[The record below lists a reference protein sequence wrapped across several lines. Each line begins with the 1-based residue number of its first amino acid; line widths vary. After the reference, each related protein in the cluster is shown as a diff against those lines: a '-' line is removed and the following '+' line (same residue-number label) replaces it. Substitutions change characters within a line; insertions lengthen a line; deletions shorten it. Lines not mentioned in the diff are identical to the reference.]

1 MSKFQNFGV
10 NPKLKQLIN
19 VETFKND
26 YSIADFIEQITED
39 QVIQARKENTEF
51 EPRQFIRTFE
61 NAIEELV
68 KLQEQVSE
76 DIIKLEDEVKTE
88 EEIKKNRAKEL
99 NLAFEDVF
107 KAFETLESRIGEV
120 GNTAIRIGEQ
130 LENIDK
136 QRDRTC
142 DSKDIIQ
149 YFMEFNEGKYDRIN
163 KLVESGDEGQYNAT
177 VIVRRLINI
186 TNEVD
191 APGAENAKGNIEKY
205 SEELEKKILEKFDKV
220 YKEDD
225 IEKMSMYA
233 KSLMNFNSGNSCIQ
247 MYINQNKLFLL
258 TNSQNDFVC
267 EDTDD
272 NISAVNPELSKL
284 YDEIRK
290 SCNEEWEKISQIF
303 PNASYVMK
311 MFIQRIFV
319 QSIQMYI
326 EGILKAAENVSIKLY
341 LRNLYSSYIASKKLI
356 EAIRDDLSE
365 QLPNIYSYLERYLQ
379 DIFIPYLKG
388 YLEKEKKFLTE
399 SYDKELAPF
408 IAYHEYRKENLNK
421 TMFTWAINSIAST
434 ASAAT
439 GQNFGTFNNNSNTPQ
454 AYANRLFGNLLEQG
468 KVSSSNTNI
477 NSNTNGEFV
486 TATGVVFTE
495 ESGKLDTSLCMKLL
509 KIHSESIIRCNELS
523 LVNELPQN
531 IKDLFDILI
540 NYLGNIYIETALDV
554 EIDNISAFDSKSE
567 PNFDHLNT
575 FKLANN
581 FIHLLQEHFQNS
593 ILPFIETYPTVHRQI
608 VETKNEFISK
618 MEQKLN
624 VILQKQINCISNWLS
639 VLLQKQRKNDFK
651 PKEDSIVSSSLCAN
665 TTACTS
671 CVEFLE
677 KTYRNMSKY
686 LYKSTNFQSFIV
698 EVGIIFF
705 EMLLEHY
712 KKYGTNNT
720 GALILTK
727 DIAAYRR
734 LIEEWD
740 IVSLAERY
748 DMLVQLGNLFVIE
761 PENIDSLI
769 TEGYLAKIEPY
780 LLRPYLMIR
789 SDWNTFSKAQKDLFM
804 EVSETEKYKT
814 DDLIGQFQM
823 LKEMINEKKK
833 NMNL

>member
-1 MSKFQNFGV
+1 MSKIQNFGV
-10 NPKLKQLIN
+10 NPIIKQLVN
-19 VETFKND
+19 VDTFKND
-26 YSIADFIEQITED
+26 YSITDFVEQITEE
-39 QVIQARKENTEF
+39 QVVQARKENTEF

-68 KLQEQVSE
+68 KLHKQINSQIVTLQE
-76 DIIKLEDEVKTE
+76 EVKKE
-88 EEIKKNRAKEL
+88 EENKKNRAKEL
-99 NLAFEDVF
+99 NSAFEDVF
-107 KAFETLESRIGEV
+107 KAFENLESRIGEV

-163 KLVESGDEGQYNAT
+163 NLVESGDEGEYDAT
-177 VIVRRLINI
+177 VIIRRLINI

-220 YKEDD
+220 YKEND
-225 IEKMSMYA
+225 IDKMSIYA

-247 MYINQNKLFLL
+247 MYINQNKLFLI
-258 TNSQNDFVC
+258 TANPNDFNC
-267 EDTDD
+267 KDTDD
-272 NISAVNPELSKL
+272 NIKAVNPELTRL

-290 SCNEEWEKISQIF
+290 SCNEEWEKISKIF

-311 MFIQRIFV
+311 MFVQRIFV
-319 QSIQMYI
+319 QSIQMFI
-326 EGILKAAENVSIKLY
+326 EGILKAAEAVSIKLY
-341 LRNLYSSYIASKKLI
+341 LRNLYSSYMASKKLI
-356 EAIRDDLSE
+356 EEIRNDLSE
-365 QLPNIYSYLERYLQ
+365 YLPNIYSYLERYLQ
-379 DIFIPYLKG
+379 DIFVPYLKG

-408 IAYHEYRKENLNK
+408 IAYHEYRKENANK
-421 TMFTWAINSIAST
+421 TVLTWAINSIAST
-434 ASAAT
+434 ATAGYA
-439 GQNFGTFNNNSNTPQ
+439 NSPNTPQ

-468 KVSSSNTNI
+468 KSSSLNNSTNL
-477 NSNTNGEFV
+477 NLNNGENMN
-486 TATGVVFTE
+486 ANGVVFTE
-495 ESGKLDTSLCMKLL
+495 ESGKLDSSLCMKLL
-509 KIHSESIIRCNELS
+509 KIHSEAIIRCNELS
-523 LVNELPQN
+523 IINELPQN

-540 NYLGNIYIETALDV
+540 NYFGTSYIEVALDA
-554 EIDNISAFDSKSE
+554 EIDTISAFDAKSE
-567 PNFDHLNT
+567 PNFDHLTT
-575 FKLANN
+575 FKLSNN

-624 VILQKQINCISNWLS
+624 IILQKQINCIANWLG

-651 PKEDSIVSSSLCAN
+651 PKEDSIISSSLCSN
-665 TTACTS
+665 TLACTS

-686 LYKSTNFQSFIV
+686 LYKSTNFQSFII
-698 EVGIIFF
+698 ELGIIFF

-712 KKYGTNNT
+712 KRYGTNNT

-734 LIEEWD
+734 LIEDWD
-740 IVSLAERY
+740 VVQLAERY

-761 PENIDSLI
+761 PENVDSLI

-780 LLRPYLMIR
+780 LLKPYLMMR
-789 SDWNTFSKAQKDLFM
+789 SDWGAFSKAQKELFM
-804 EVSETEKYKT
+804 EVSESEKYKS

-823 LKEMINEKKK
+823 LKEMINEKRKDYVH
-833 NMNL
+833 

>member
-10 NPKLKQLIN
+10 NPIIKQL
-19 VETFKND
+19 VQFDTFKND
-26 YSIADFIEQITED
+26 YSIQDFVEQITEE

-68 KLQEQVSE
+68 KLHEQVSSH
-76 DIIKLEDEVKTE
+76 IVTLEEEVKRE
-88 EEIKKNRAKEL
+88 EENKKNRAKEL
-99 NLAFEDVF
+99 NSAFDDVF
-107 KAFETLESRIGEV
+107 KAFEKLENRIGEV

-149 YFMEFNEGKYDRIN
+149 YFMEFNKGNYDRIN
-163 KLVESGDEGQYNAT
+163 KLAENGDEGEYEAT
-177 VIVRRLINI
+177 VIIRRLINI

-225 IEKMSMYA
+225 IDKMAVYA
-233 KSLMNFNSGNSCIQ
+233 KSLMNFNGGNSCIQ
-247 MYINQNKLFLL
+247 MYINQNKLFLI
-258 TNSQNDFVC
+258 TANQNDFVC
-267 EDTDD
+267 KDSDD
-272 NISAVNPELSKL
+272 NIAVVNSELARL

-290 SCNEEWEKISQIF
+290 SCNEEWEKISKIF

-311 MFIQRIFV
+311 MFVQRIFV
-319 QSIQMYI
+319 QSIQMFI
-326 EGILKAAENVSIKLY
+326 EGILKAAESVSIKLY
-341 LRNLYSSYIASKKLI
+341 LRNLYSSYMASKKLI
-356 EAIRDDLSE
+356 EEIRSDLSE
-365 QLPNIYSYLERYLQ
+365 HLPNIYSYLERYLQ
-379 DIFIPYLKG
+379 DIFVPYLKG
-388 YLEKEKKFLTE
+388 YLEKEKSFLTE
-399 SYDKELAPF
+399 SYEKELASF

-434 ASAAT
+434 ATAA
-439 GQNFGTFNNNSNTPQ
+439 GYNPNNPNTPQ

-468 KVSSSNTNI
+468 KTNTTNSNISINNNGENI
-477 NSNTNGEFV
+477 NNNGV
-486 TATGVVFTE
+486 IFTE

-523 LVNELPQN
+523 IINELPQN
-531 IKDLFDILI
+531 IRDLFDILI
-540 NYLGNIYIETALDV
+540 NYFGTSYIEVALDV
-554 EIDNISAFDSKSE
+554 EIENISAFDSKTE
-567 PNFDHLNT
+567 PNFNHLTT

-624 VILQKQINCISNWLS
+624 IILQKQINCISNWLG

-651 PKEDSIVSSSLCAN
+651 PKEDSIVSSSLCSN
-665 TTACTS
+665 TLACTS

-686 LYKSTNFQSFIV
+686 LYKSTNFQSFII

-712 KKYGTNNT
+712 KRYSTNNT

-734 LIEEWD
+734 LIEDWD
-740 IVSLAERY
+740 IVQLAERY

-769 TEGYLAKIEPY
+769 TEGYLAKIEPC
-780 LLRPYLMIR
+780 LLRPYLIMR
-789 SDWNTFSKAQKDLFM
+789 SDWGNFSKAQKDLFM
-804 EVSETEKYKT
+804 EVSESEKYKS
-814 DDLIGQFQM
+814 DDFIGQFQM

-833 NMNL
+833 DLNL

>member
-1 MSKFQNFGV
+1 MSKLQNFGV
-10 NPKLKQLIN
+10 NPVIKQL
-19 VETFKND
+19 VQFETFKND
-26 YSIADFIEQITED
+26 YSIQDFVEQITEE

-51 EPRQFIRTFE
+51 EPRKFIRTFE

-68 KLQEQVSE
+68 KLHEQISSNIVT
-76 DIIKLEDEVKTE
+76 LEEEVKRE
-88 EEIKKNRAKEL
+88 EENKKNRAKEL
-99 NLAFEDVF
+99 NSAFDDVF
-107 KAFETLESRIGEV
+107 KAFEKLENRIGEV

-136 QRDRTC
+136 QKDRTC

-149 YFMEFNEGKYDRIN
+149 YFMEFNEGNYDRIN
-163 KLVESGDEGQYNAT
+163 KLAEEGDEGEYEAT
-177 VIVRRLINI
+177 AIVRRLINI

-225 IEKMSMYA
+225 IDKMAVYA
-233 KSLMNFNSGNSCIQ
+233 KSLMNFNGGNSCIQ
-247 MYINQNKLFLL
+247 MYINQNKLFLI
-258 TNSQNDFVC
+258 TANQNDFIC
-267 EDTDD
+267 DDTDD
-272 NISAVNPELSKL
+272 SIAVVNPELARL

-290 SCNEEWEKISQIF
+290 SCNEEWGKISKIF

-319 QSIQMYI
+319 QSIQMFI
-326 EGILKAAENVSIKLY
+326 EGILKAAESVSIKLY
-341 LRNLYSSYIASKKLI
+341 LRNLYSSYMASKKLI
-356 EAIRDDLSE
+356 EEIKNDLSE
-365 QLPNIYSYLERYLQ
+365 PLPNIYSYLERYLQ

-399 SYDKELAPF
+399 SYDKELASF

-434 ASAAT
+434 ATAA
-439 GQNFGTFNNNSNTPQ
+439 GYNPNNPNTPQ
-454 AYANRLFGNLLEQG
+454 AYANRFFGNLLEQG
-468 KVSSSNTNI
+468 KTSAASSNTNI
-477 NSNTNGEFV
+477 NNNNGENMSSN
-486 TATGVVFTE
+486 GVMFTE
-495 ESGKLDTSLCMKLL
+495 ESGKLDSSLCMKLL

-523 LVNELPQN
+523 IINELPQN
-531 IKDLFDILI
+531 IRDLFDILI
-540 NYLGNIYIETALDV
+540 NYFGTNYIEVALDV
-554 EIDNISAFDSKSE
+554 EIENISAFDSKTE
-567 PNFDHLNT
+567 PTFDHLTT
-575 FKLANN
+575 FKSANN

-624 VILQKQINCISNWLS
+624 IILQKQINCISNWLGI
-639 VLLQKQRKNDFK
+639 LLQKQKKNDFK
-651 PKEDSIVSSSLCAN
+651 PKEDSIISSSLCSN
-665 TTACTS
+665 TLACTS

-686 LYKSTNFQSFIV
+686 LYISTNFQSFII

-712 KKYGTNNT
+712 KRYGTNNT

-734 LIEEWD
+734 LIEDWD
-740 IVSLAERY
+740 IVQLAERY

-769 TEGYLAKIEPY
+769 TEGYLAKIEPC
-780 LLRPYLMIR
+780 LLRPYLIMR
-789 SDWNTFSKAQKDLFM
+789 SDWGNFSKAQKDLFM
-804 EVSETEKYKT
+804 EVSESEKYKS
-814 DDLIGQFQM
+814 DDFIGQFQM
-823 LKEMINEKKK
+823 FKEMINEKKK
-833 NMNL
+833 NLNL

>member
-1 MSKFQNFGV
+1 MSKLQNFGV
-10 NPKLKQLIN
+10 NPVIKQL
-19 VETFKND
+19 VQFETFKND
-26 YSIADFIEQITED
+26 YSIQDFVEQITEE

-68 KLQEQVSE
+68 KLHEQISSNIVT
-76 DIIKLEDEVKTE
+76 LEEEVKRE
-88 EEIKKNRAKEL
+88 EENKKNRAKEL
-99 NLAFEDVF
+99 NSAFDDVF
-107 KAFETLESRIGEV
+107 KAFEKLENRIGEV

-136 QRDRTC
+136 QKDRTC

-149 YFMEFNEGKYDRIN
+149 YFMEFNEGNYDRIN
-163 KLVESGDEGQYNAT
+163 KLAEEGDEGEYEAT
-177 VIVRRLINI
+177 AIVRRLINI

-225 IEKMSMYA
+225 IDKMAVYA
-233 KSLMNFNSGNSCIQ
+233 KSLMNFNGGNSCIQ
-247 MYINQNKLFLL
+247 MYINQNKLFLI
-258 TNSQNDFVC
+258 TANQNDFIC
-267 EDTDD
+267 DDTDD
-272 NISAVNPELSKL
+272 SIAVVNPELARL

-290 SCNEEWEKISQIF
+290 SCNEEWGKISKIF

-319 QSIQMYI
+319 QSIQMFI
-326 EGILKAAENVSIKLY
+326 EGILKAAESVSIKLY
-341 LRNLYSSYIASKKLI
+341 LRNLYSSYMASKKLI
-356 EAIRDDLSE
+356 EEIKNDLSE
-365 QLPNIYSYLERYLQ
+365 PLPNIYSYLERYLQ

-399 SYDKELAPF
+399 SYDKELASF

-434 ASAAT
+434 ATAA
-439 GQNFGTFNNNSNTPQ
+439 GYNPNNPNTPQ
-454 AYANRLFGNLLEQG
+454 AYANRFFGNLLEQG
-468 KVSSSNTNI
+468 KTSAASSNTNI
-477 NSNTNGEFV
+477 NNNNGENMSSN
-486 TATGVVFTE
+486 GVMFTE
-495 ESGKLDTSLCMKLL
+495 ESGKLDSSLCMKLL

-523 LVNELPQN
+523 IINELPQN
-531 IKDLFDILI
+531 IRDLFDILI
-540 NYLGNIYIETALDV
+540 NYFGTNYIEVALDV
-554 EIDNISAFDSKSE
+554 EIENISAFDSKTE
-567 PNFDHLNT
+567 PTFDHLTT
-575 FKLANN
+575 FKSANN

-624 VILQKQINCISNWLS
+624 IILQKQINCISNWLGI
-639 VLLQKQRKNDFK
+639 LLQKQKKNDFK
-651 PKEDSIVSSSLCAN
+651 PKEDSIISSSLCSN
-665 TTACTS
+665 TLACTS

-686 LYKSTNFQSFIV
+686 LYISTNFQSFII

-712 KKYGTNNT
+712 KRYGTNNT

-734 LIEEWD
+734 LIEDWD
-740 IVSLAERY
+740 IVQLAERY

-769 TEGYLAKIEPY
+769 TEGYLAKIEPC
-780 LLRPYLMIR
+780 LLRPYLIMR
-789 SDWNTFSKAQKDLFM
+789 SDWGNFSKAQKDLFM
-804 EVSETEKYKT
+804 EVSESEKYKS
-814 DDLIGQFQM
+814 DDFIGQFQM

-833 NMNL
+833 DLNL

>member
-1 MSKFQNFGV
+1 
-10 NPKLKQLIN
+10 
-19 VETFKND
+19 
-26 YSIADFIEQITED
+26 
-39 QVIQARKENTEF
+39 
-51 EPRQFIRTFE
+51 
-61 NAIEELV
+61 
-68 KLQEQVSE
+68 
-76 DIIKLEDEVKTE
+76 
-88 EEIKKNRAKEL
+88 
-99 NLAFEDVF
+99 
-107 KAFETLESRIGEV
+107 
-120 GNTAIRIGEQ
+120 
-130 LENIDK
+130 
-136 QRDRTC
+136 
-142 DSKDIIQ
+142 
-149 YFMEFNEGKYDRIN
+149 MEFNEGKYDRIN

-205 SEELEKKILEKFDKV
+205 SEELEKNILEKFDKV
-220 YKEDD
+220 YKEND

-258 TNSQNDFVC
+258 TNNQNDFEC
-267 EDTDD
+267 NDTNE
-272 NISAVNPELSKL
+272 NISAVNSELSKL

-290 SCNEEWEKISQIF
+290 SCNEEWEKISKIF

-326 EGILKAAENVSIKLY
+326 EGILKAAESVSIKLY

-388 YLEKEKKFLTE
+388 YLEKEKIFLTE

-468 KVSSSNTNI
+468 KTNTSNTTI
-477 NSNTNGEFV
+477 NNNANGEFV
-486 TATGVVFTE
+486 TTNGVVFTE

-540 NYLGNIYIETALDV
+540 NYFGNTYIETALDV

-567 PNFDHLNT
+567 PNFDHLST

-608 VETKNEFISK
+608 VEIKNEFISK

-624 VILQKQINCISNWLS
+624 IILQKQINCISNWLS

-651 PKEDSIVSSSLCAN
+651 PKEDSIISSSLCAN
-665 TTACTS
+665 TAACTS

-780 LLRPYLMIR
+780 LLKPYLMIR
-789 SDWNTFSKAQKDLFM
+789 SDWNLFSKAQKDLFM

-833 NMNL
+833 NINL

>member
-1 MSKFQNFGV
+1 MSKIQNFGI
-10 NPKLKQLIN
+10 NPVIKQLVN
-19 VETFKND
+19 FDTFKND
-26 YSIADFIEQITED
+26 YSIHDFVEQITEE
-39 QVIQARKENTEF
+39 QVIQARKENSEF

-68 KLQEQVSE
+68 KLHEQVSSQ
-76 DIIKLEDEVKTE
+76 IVSLEEEVKKE
-88 EEIKKNRAKEL
+88 EETKKNRAKEL
-99 NLAFEDVF
+99 NSAFDDVF

-136 QRDRTC
+136 QRNRTC

-149 YFMEFNEGKYDRIN
+149 YFMEFNEGNYDRIN
-163 KLVESGDEGQYNAT
+163 KLAENGDEGEYEAT
-177 VIVRRLINI
+177 VIIRRLINI

-191 APGAENAKGNIEKY
+191 APGAEHAKGNIEKY

-220 YKEDD
+220 YKEND
-225 IEKMSMYA
+225 IDRMAIYA
-233 KSLMNFNSGNSCIQ
+233 KSLMNFNGGNSCIQ
-247 MYINQNKLFLL
+247 MYINQNKLFLI
-258 TNSQNDFVC
+258 TANQNDFIC
-267 EDTDD
+267 KDTEDD
-272 NISAVNPELSKL
+272 IIIVNPELSRL

-290 SCNEEWEKISQIF
+290 SCYEEWEKISKIF

-319 QSIQMYI
+319 QSIQMFI

-356 EAIRDDLSE
+356 EEIKNDLSE
-365 QLPNIYSYLERYLQ
+365 YLPNIYSYLERYLQ

-388 YLEKEKKFLTE
+388 YLEKEKSFLIE
-399 SYDKELAPF
+399 SYKQELASY

-421 TMFTWAINSIAST
+421 TMFTWAINSITST
-434 ASAAT
+434 ATAA
-439 GQNFGTFNNNSNTPQ
+439 GYNPNNQNTPQ

-468 KVSSSNTNI
+468 KPNSTTINMNNNNNNESTN
-477 NSNTNGEFV
+477 NNGV
-486 TATGVVFTE
+486 IFTE
-495 ESGKLDTSLCMKLL
+495 DSGKLDTSLCVKLL

-523 LVNELPQN
+523 IINELPQN
-531 IKDLFDILI
+531 IRDLFNILI
-540 NYLGNIYIETALDV
+540 DYFGISYIEVALDV
-554 EIDNISAFDSKSE
+554 EIENISAFDSKTE
-567 PNFDHLNT
+567 PNFDHLTT
-575 FKLANN
+575 FKLANK

-624 VILQKQINCISNWLS
+624 IILQKQINCISNWLGI
-639 VLLQKQRKNDFK
+639 LLQKQKKYDFK
-651 PKEDSIVSSSLCAN
+651 PKEDSIMSSSLCSN
-665 TTACTS
+665 TLACTS

-686 LYKSTNFQSFIV
+686 LNKSTNFQSFII

-712 KKYGTNNT
+712 KRFVTNNT

-734 LIEEWD
+734 LIEDWD
-740 IVSLAERY
+740 IVQLAERY

-769 TEGYLAKIEPY
+769 TEGYLAKIESC
-780 LLRPYLMIR
+780 LLRPYLIMR
-789 SDWNTFSKAQKDLFM
+789 SDWSNFSKAQKDLFM
-804 EVSETEKYKT
+804 EVTESEKNKS
-814 DDLIGQFQM
+814 DDFIGQFQM

-833 NMNL
+833 GLNL